1 MELKKDNIGF
11 GDITYMY
18 RERDLVLDQKTKKY
32 RDSKV
37 KKNKAKKEKELKDF
51 RQLFDSG
58 TSNRSRIEHM
68 IENQGDF
75 YEYEDFYVF
84 LKYIDVFENLDE
96 YFDFLETEEKISADM
111 RNQLIEN
118 YRKVVPGGDLVGF
131 FN

>member
-1 MELKKDNIGF
+1 
-11 GDITYMY
+11 
-18 RERDLVLDQKTKKY
+18 
-32 RDSKV
+32 
-37 KKNKAKKEKELKDF
+37 
-51 RQLFDSG
+51 
-58 TSNRSRIEHM
+58 M